1 MIPQQTFESYPVF
14 GDNATKV
21 APDSAKYSAGFQQAD
36 VLPAEWMNWAWN
48 KNTKGVTDL
57 NAGLDSVEKEIIN
70 VLGAASVTPAQAT
83 NNQLLT
89 SINYLI
95 SQAEARAK
103 VTAFNTAHPIGE
115 VYVQFPQQD
124 DPETLYNKDGITSTW
139 TLIDYDG
146 AFFRASGGNAA
157 AFLNKTDVLTKQA
170 QATAKGGL
178 EVYSA
183 SSGGTASTTSGMSA
197 NSTGSAKIMYKTDS
211 YTRSGNMTM
220 TSGSTIGTT
229 GASAINMGTVTLGIN
244 VAHSHNMYL
253 RSSDSETRPVNYTIK
268 VWKRTAQFDI
278 LCGSLPDFNCVVLW
292 SCFGITIP

>member
-157 AFLNKTDVLTKQA
+157 AFLNKTDVLTKQS
-170 QATAKGGL
+170 QGTAKNGL
-178 EVYSA
+178 SVSHSLTVGNA
-183 SSGGTASTTSGMSA
+183 ASGGTANVTGA
-197 NSTGSAKIMYKTDS
+197 NSRGHTHSLTYYSLKA
-211 YTRSGNMTM
+211 SG
-220 TSGSTIGTT
+220 T
-229 GASAINMGTVTLGIN
+229 GANTIQYAYPNGNTGIN
-244 VAHSHNMYL
+244 TGGESQNHTHAVYL
-253 RSSDSETRPVNYTIK
+253 RGSVSLGNGDTETRPENYTIK
-268 VWKRTAQFDI
+268 VWQRTA
-278 LCGSLPDFNCVVLW
+278 
-292 SCFGITIP
+292 